1 MELVKGSV
9 AVSLMGRDKG
19 VLMCV
24 VETGENRVWV
34 CDGKCRKL
42 NKPKAKNPK
51 HIKPLNKKLSEEQLE
66 KRVAYEVSVSKLE
79 MVEDC

>member
-24 VETGENRVWV
+24 FETGENRVWV

-42 NKPKAKNPK
+42 NKPKAKNPR
-51 HIKPLNKKLSEEQLE
+51 HIKPLNKKLSEEQTASDKSIRKALKQISE
-66 KRVAYEVSVSKLE
+66 A
-79 MVEDC
+79 

>member
-1 MELVKGSV
+1 MIKGEVMVLVKGSV

-51 HIKPLNKKLSEEQLE
+51 HIRPLDKKLSESRPLQI
-66 KRVAYEVSVSKLE
+66 SQ
-79 MVEDC
+79 